1 MMQSRLLL
9 IARLVGL
16 AGLVGLIGLVGTTR
30 VASAGHLKVAVV
42 PSIAVNLDAA
52 RVDALTQDLA
62 EALRTELDIDA
73 VGGLDVRRLL
83 PSQGLPPDC
92 VANQACV
99 NDVAKR
105 LGAQQLLFVVMIDTG
120 SGGAIQ
126 VDTTWV
132 DAVAHLSA
140 PRPAIDI
147 AAIAG
152 AKSRFVS
159 AAHQLLPDA
168 PIRAK
173 PMASGIGRMSAP
185 VPRHFTLPAYVTAG
199 ATAVG
204 LGVGISLGLRARG
217 KFKDCEDMASR
228 GTNCTSDGRASI
240 RNTALVADIGWFVA
254 LGSTIATAVMYATSS
269 EASHVIVEPTPGG
282 AAVTA
287 IGRF

>member
-1 MMQSRLLL
+1 MSSLPSFMMQSRLIL
-9 IARLVGL
+9 IATL
-16 AGLVGLIGLVGTTR
+16 AGLLGLPG
-30 VASAGHLKVAVV
+30 VASADHLKVAVV

-52 RVDALTQDLA
+52 RVDALSQDLA
-62 EALRTELDIDA
+62 DALRTELDIEA

-99 NDVAKR
+99 TDVAKR

-147 AAIAG
+147 AALAG

-159 AAHQLLPDA
+159 AARQLLPDA
-168 PIRAK
+168 PVRPK
-173 PMASGIGRMSAP
+173 PKATGIGRMSTA
-185 VPRHFTLPAYVTAG
+185 VPRHFTLPAYLTAG

-204 LGVGISLGLRARG
+204 LGVGISFGTIARG
-217 KFKDCEDMASR
+217 KYKDCETLANR
-228 GTNCTSDGRASI
+228 GTNCPSSRTDSI
-240 RNTALVADIGWFVA
+240 RNTALVADLGWIFAVGA
-254 LGSTIATAVMYATSS
+254 TVATAVMYATSS

-287 IGRF
+287 VGRF